1 MSGILSVVCV
11 EDVAGYVK
19 ENDREDTDKRTKAVG
34 TQRHMSREC
43 GFSYLMTNGES
54 SPCTA
59 GRQLAGCSA
68 VLMMLLSFHTEKTD
82 NIAERKMAI

>member
-43 GFSYLMTNGES
+43 GFSYLVV
-54 SPCTA
+54 P
-59 GRQLAGCSA
+59 
-68 VLMMLLSFHTEKTD
+68 
-82 NIAERKMAI
+82 

>member
-1 MSGILSVVCV
+1 MSSRLSATFAKG
-11 EDVAGYVK
+11 VAGYVK
-19 ENDREDTDKRTKAVG
+19 ENDREDTNKRTKAVG

-59 GRQLAGCSA
+59 GRQLVGCSA
-68 VLMMLLSFHTEKTD
+68 VLMMLLSFRTEKTD